1 MTQTIPKGF
10 TYLDMHWSE
19 KLIRFYQL
27 ILGQKND
34 LVFSKGHGLSL
45 PGMYKLIW
53 NNKLEFLH
61 EKFNWWKWFFVSGHS
76 Q

>member
-34 LVFSKGHGLSL
+34 LVFPKRHGLSL
-45 PGMYKLIW
+45 PGMHKLI
-53 NNKLEFLH
+53 
-61 EKFNWWKWFFVSGHS
+61 
-76 Q
+76 

>member
-1 MTQTIPKGF
+1 MTQTVPKGF

-45 PGMYKLIW
+45 PGMHKLI
-53 NNKLEFLH
+53 
-61 EKFNWWKWFFVSGHS
+61 
-76 Q
+76 